1 MKLVKND
8 WQSRLGEANLS
19 DLMLVSLEVETI
31 DQFDP
36 LPAIHLWYAG
46 GERARRP
53 FYKEELKVI

>member
-8 WQSRLGEANLS
+8 WRSRLGEANLS

-36 LPAIHLWYAG
+36 LPAIHLW
-46 GERARRP
+46 
-53 FYKEELKVI
+53 